1 MIKFKILS
9 EPSKEKDLIKWS
21 KLDDKELIINL
32 TKLGFENLSNIL
44 FLQKDIKGFEEDYF
58 YIAKPNQYKSW
69 HSALAHLD
77 LSEFIEAFF
86 KINTGI
92 QK

>member
-1 MIKFKILS
+1 MIIIKFKIIP
-9 EPSKEKDLIKWS
+9 EPSKEKDLVKWS
-21 KLDDKELIINL
+21 NIDNKKLIINL
-32 TKLGFENLSNIL
+32 TKLGFENLSDNL

-77 LSEFIEAFF
+77 LSEFINELY
-86 KINTGI
+86 KNNML
-92 QK
+92 